1 MTMAPFEI
9 RIHGRGGQGVVT
21 MAALLA
27 AAAFD
32 DGHEAQAF
40 PSFGSERM
48 GAPVMSFCRI
58 ANSPIWVRD
67 PVTRPHAVVIC
78 DSTLLHHVDVLAGL
92 PADGLVLLNSSRSL
106 AELGVQDIAERVPD
120 GQVLTIAASELA
132 RRFTGRPIPNA
143 ALLGAF
149 AAMTGLISLA
159 AVEHALGQRFAGRLV
174 EANVQAARAAYEK
187 SRLPEV
193 SVDA

>member
-1 MTMAPFEI
+1 MSAPCFEV

-58 ANSPIWVRD
+58 ADGPIWVRE
-67 PVTRPHAVVIC
+67 PVTKPHAVVVC
-78 DSTLLHHVDVLAGL
+78 DLTLLHHVDVLAGL
-92 PADGLVLLNSSRSL
+92 ARDGLVLLNSSRSL
-106 AELGVQDIAERVPD
+106 AALGAQDIADQVPE
-120 GQVLTIAASELA
+120 GRVLTVAASELA

-143 ALLGAF
+143 PLLGAF
-149 AAMTGLISLA
+149 AALTGRISLA
-159 AVEHALGQRFAGRLV
+159 AVQRALAQRFAGPLAQ
-174 EANVQAARAAYEK
+174 ANVQAACAAYEQ
-187 SRLPEV
+187 SRQAV
-193 SVDA
+193 STDA

>member
-1 MTMAPFEI
+1 MTLFEI

-58 ANSPIWVRD
+58 ADRAIWVRE
-67 PVTRPHAVVIC
+67 PVTRPHAVLIC
-78 DSTLLHHVDVLAGL
+78 DPTLLHHVDVLSGL
-92 PADGLVLLNSSRSL
+92 TADGLVVLNSARSL
-106 AELGVQDIAERVPD
+106 PELGAQDIAEQVPQ
-120 GQVLTIAASELA
+120 GRVLTVAAGDLA

-143 ALLGAF
+143 PLLGAF
-149 AAMTGLISLA
+149 AALTGLISLA
-159 AVEHALGQRFAGRLV
+159 AVERALDQRFAGPL
-174 EANVQAARAAYEK
+174 AQGNIQAARAAYQQ
-187 SRLPEV
+187 SRPTAV
-193 SVDA
+193 SADA

>member
-1 MTMAPFEI
+1 MALCEI

-27 AAAFD
+27 AAAFE

-58 ANSPIWVRD
+58 ADSPIWVRE
-67 PVTRPHAVVIC
+67 PVTKPHVVMIC
-78 DSTLLHHVDVLAGL
+78 DLTLLHHVEVLAGL
-92 PADGLVLLNSSRSL
+92 AADGLVLLNSSRALS
-106 AELGVQDIAERVPD
+106 ELGAQDIAERVPD
-120 GQVLTIAASELA
+120 GRVLTVAASELA

-143 ALLGAF
+143 PLLGAF
-149 AAMTGLISLA
+149 AALTGLISLA
-159 AVEHALGQRFAGRLV
+159 AVEHAIDQRFTGPLGQ
-174 EANVQAARAAYEK
+174 ANVQAARAAYEE
-187 SRLPEV
+187 SRLQVV
-193 SVDA
+193 SADA

>member
-1 MTMAPFEI
+1 MPAFEV

-58 ANSPIWVRD
+58 ADGPIRVRE

-78 DSTLLHHVDVLAGL
+78 DLTLLHHVEVLDGL
-92 PADGLVLLNSSRSL
+92 AADGLVLLNSSQSL
-106 AELGVQDIAERVPD
+106 VGLGAQDIAERVPD
-120 GQVLTIAASELA
+120 GRVLTVAASELA

-143 ALLGAF
+143 PLLGAF
-149 AAMTGLISLA
+149 AALTGLISLT
-159 AVEHALGQRFAGRLV
+159 AVERAIGQRFTGPLAL
-174 EANVQAARAAYEK
+174 ANVQAARAAYEE
-187 SRLPEV
+187 SRMQAV
-193 SVDA
+193 STDA